1 MSLNVAPDQSVYE
14 SFYSDP
20 KQIWLV
26 KVFILLNC
34 SEFVSII
41 QFGLNLFITIDLAQL
56 YP

>member
-26 KVFILLNC
+26 KGVYT
-34 SEFVSII
+34 SELFRVCLDYSIWPES
-41 QFGLNLFITIDLAQL
+41 F
-56 YP
+56 YYY